1 MNIIYL
7 VLPVLSLSLSG
18 CALNQGFP
26 KDIKGELQP
35 INSQKVIKDVES
47 INNA

>member
-1 MNIIYL
+1 MIPLIL
-7 VLPVLSLSLSG
+7 ILFTFSLSG

-35 INSQKVIKDVES
+35 LNSQKVIKDVES
-47 INNA
+47 ANNA

>member
-1 MNIIYL
+1 MNVKNL
-7 VLPVLSLSLSG
+7 VLTTITLSLSG

-35 INSQKVIKDVES
+35 INSQKIIKDVES
-47 INNA
+47 ASNT